1 MFKIFRKIV
10 GLDVHKRGSMRV
22 SESQMRMVVQC
33 ISKLASLPLQKVSM
47 N

>member
-10 GLDVHKRGSMRV
+10 VAWMSTKRGSMRV

-33 ISKLASLPLQKVSM
+33 ISKLASLPLQRSQ
-47 N
+47 